1 MDERRNVKAKCT
13 VASLKEAEKVTK
25 ERMLRLAA
33 GGKVTP
39 ALMIA
44 VAVYDETERALR
56 VARERRT
63 TLIREGGLL

>member
-1 MDERRNVKAKCT
+1 
-13 VASLKEAEKVTK
+13 
-25 ERMLRLAA
+25 
-33 GGKVTP
+33 
-39 ALMIA
+39 MIA